1 MGHPNHDASLT
12 SKAFITSAHVGDH
25 DANPTNTTISSTL
38 EFVLSSL
45 ATVSN
50 EQYES
55 IPDDEIALLV
65 RKFYVL
71 YKFHKERRTSPKGCF
86 ECDNTTHF
94 IVDCLKRRSLTPPT
108 STTTPMGMTPV
119 IRVTTRRST
128 TLGTRRRRSFK
139 RSCAERVQPLATST
153 SPVMTPS
160 AQRRMRRSNVSK
172 VTSPAFVSSANL

>member
-12 SKAFITSAHVGDH
+12 SKAFITSVHVGDY
-25 DANPTNTTISSTL
+25 DANPTNTTISYTL

-45 ATVSN
+45 AAVSN

-55 IPDDEIALLV
+55 IPDDEIALLA

-71 YKFHKERRTSPKGCF
+71 YKFHKERRRSPRGCF
-86 ECDNTTHF
+86 ECGNTTHF
-94 IVDCLKRRSLTPPT
+94 IVDCPKRRSLTPPT
-108 STTTPMGMTPV
+108 STTTPMRMTLV
-119 IRVTTRRST
+119 IRVTTRRRRRRR
-128 TLGTRRRRSFK
+128 RRRRSSK
-139 RSCAERVQPLATST
+139 KSCPERVQPLATLT

-160 AQRRMRRSNVSK
+160 AQRRMRRSSVSK